1 MLDSIAYARLD
12 WDYEVVMDT
21 LRTFNHD
28 LAKWVKENNPQH

>member
-12 WDYEVVMDT
+12 WDYEVAMDT

-28 LAKWVKENNPQH
+28 LTK